1 MIFAKVIIILMENN
15 VDNCNDDDDTSNVN
29 DNRM

>member
-1 MIFAKVIIILMENN
+1 MLYVKAIIILMENN
-15 VDNCNDDDDTSNVN
+15 VDNCNDDDTSNVN